1 MPTSRWGRIT
11 NKSGYDN
18 VERRKGTHTM
28 NCGFSIFSIFLTRNN
43 TKPHKK
49 LLFRE
54 WKKKFQWLII
64 SRFHSTSFRIVCV
77 WITLSLNAAGKQSER
92 RSGTKRLSCF
102 RWKFI
107 GFTHI
112 HTHSQ
117 TFNSKAI
124 CTACRMEYIWQWN
137 RIGIWMNVLNW
148 SDGTKVCHKLSNSTV

>member
-77 WITLSLNAAGKQSER
+77 WITLSLNAAGKQSEQ

-102 RWKFI
+102 RWTFI

-112 HTHSQ
+112 HRHSIRKQ
-117 TFNSKAI
+117 FVWHAG
-124 CTACRMEYIWQWN
+124 WN
-137 RIGIWMNVLNW
+137 ISCNEIASEFGWMSWIDLMVQKSVIN
-148 SDGTKVCHKLSNSTV
+148 